1 MKNIIYIALGGSIGA
16 VSRYLISRYFDNSF
30 PLSNIPIGTLAVNM
44 IGGFLIGLLFA
55 LFHYYSVSS
64 EIRLFLAIGILG
76 AFTTFSS
83 FSFETINLFK
93 QNGITYALLNVTL
106 NNVLCLLMV
115 VAGSFTVN
123 LFLKT
128 KSI

>member
-1 MKNIIYIALGGSIGA
+1 MKNIIFIALGGSIGA
-16 VSRYLISRYFDNSF
+16 VGRYLISRYFDNSF

-44 IGGFLIGLLFA
+44 IGGFLIGSLFA

-128 KSI
+128 RNI